1 MHERDFIQLALYL
14 GALILLTPI
23 LGGFMARVFEG
34 KRTFLS
40 PLLGPVETVIYK
52 LSGID
57 AKREMTWLG
66 YLGALLAFNFAGC
79 LLTLAQM
86 MTQSWLPLNP
96 QHLPNVPFALA
107 LNTAVSF
114 MTNTNWQAYS
124 GEATMS
130 YLTQMCGLA
139 VHNFTSAATGIAVLL
154 ALVRGLTRP
163 GRMGASPA
171 GGILPPSPTLGNF
184 WADLTRSTLYVL
196 LPLSFVFALAL
207 VSQGVIQ
214 NFRAY
219 DTATLIAPYK
229 TQVAKTDASGA
240 AIKDAAG
247 NPVME
252 EQAVTEQTIPQ
263 GPAASQIAIKQLGT
277 NGGGFFGQNSAH
289 PFENPTPLSNFLEML
304 AILAIPS
311 ALVYTYGILVGDKRQ
326 GWAIWAAML
335 VLFLL
340 GFAASWIAETQVN
353 PVTHLAGSLEGK
365 EQRFGVMN
373 SVLWS
378 TATTATSNGSVNAM
392 HDSLSPIAG
401 LVAMLNIQL
410 GEIVFGGIG
419 CGLYGML
426 MFVLLTVF
434 IAGLMVGRTPEYL
447 GKKIEAPEIRW
458 AIVAI
463 LAPCALIL
471 IGSAIGVVAPAGLAG
486 LNNNGPHGLSEIL
499 YAFTSAA
506 GNNGSAFAGLTVN
519 TDFYNLLLAAGMFF
533 GRFLII
539 VPVLAIA
546 GNMARKKVAP
556 PSSGTFPTDGPTFS
570 ALLVGVVVIVA
581 GAHLFPCALTRP
593 DGRALPHGRRPQLLK
608 NHTQNF

>member
-1 MHERDFIQLALYL
+1 MSAMNTNDWLQLVTFLA
-14 GALILLTPI
+14 ALIALTPL
-23 LGGFMARVFEG
+23 LGKFMARVFQGE
-34 KRTFLS
+34 RTFLS
-40 PLLGPVETVIYK
+40 PILAPVERLIYK

-57 AKREMTWLG
+57 AKREMTWLH
-66 YLGALLAFNFAGC
+66 YLGALLIFNLAGC
-79 LLTLAQM
+79 LLTLVQM
-86 MTQSWLPLNP
+86 MTQAWLPLNP
-96 QHLPNVPFALA
+96 QHLPNVPFTLA

-130 YLTQMCGLA
+130 YLTQMTGLA
-139 VHNFTSAATGIAVLL
+139 VHNFTSAATGIAVMIALIRG
-154 ALVRGLTRP
+154 LVRRQSG
-163 GRMGASPA
+163 
-171 GGILPPSPTLGNF
+171 TLGNF

-196 LPLSFVFALAL
+196 LPLAFVFSIVL

-219 DTATLIAPYK
+219 DTATLTHPYK
-229 TQVAKTDASGA
+229 TQVAKTDAGGA
-240 AIKDAAG
+240 PIKDTKG
-247 NPVME
+247 DPVME
-252 EQAVTEQTIPQ
+252 KQTVTEQVIPQ

-304 AILAIPS
+304 AILLLPS
-311 ALVYTYGILVGDKRQ
+311 AMVYTFGVMVGDRRQ

-335 VLFLL
+335 VLFLA
-340 GFAASWIAETQVN
+340 GFAASWWAEAQFN

-401 LVAMLNIQL
+401 MVAMLNIQL

-426 MFVLLTVF
+426 LFVILTVF

-458 AIVAI
+458 AIIGV

-471 IGSAIGVVAPAGLAG
+471 IGTAICVASKAGLAG
-486 LNNNGPHGLSEIL
+486 LNNNGPHGLGEIL

-519 TDFYNLLLAAGMFF
+519 TDFYNYLLAAVMFL
-533 GRFLII
+533 GRFAVL
-539 VPVLAIA
+539 VSSLAIA
-546 GNMARKKVAP
+546 GTMVKKKISP
-556 PSSGTFPTDGPTFS
+556 PSAGTFPTNGATFTL
-570 ALLVGVVVIVA
+570 LLVGVILIVA
-581 GAHLFPCALTRP
+581 GLTFFPVQSLGPIVEHCLMQV
-593 DGRALPHGRRPQLLK
+593 GR
-608 NHTQNF
+608 TF